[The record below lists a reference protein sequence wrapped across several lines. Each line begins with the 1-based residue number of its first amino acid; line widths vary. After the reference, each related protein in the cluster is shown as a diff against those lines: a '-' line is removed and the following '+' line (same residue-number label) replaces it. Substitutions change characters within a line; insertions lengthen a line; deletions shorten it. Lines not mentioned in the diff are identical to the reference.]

1 MPNPDD
7 TEYLPPFASEWMAQ
21 WRIAAARLESLR
33 RREIRDLTE
42 ASAARVFAL
51 LDPPRPY
58 QLRPS
63 SGLIE
68 QQRWFAE
75 LRRKMACS
83 APECKTGQPTGSNAV
98 SK

>member
-68 QQRWFAE
+68 QQRRFAE

-83 APECKTGQPTGSNAV
+83 AAESEAEKPNGSGTV